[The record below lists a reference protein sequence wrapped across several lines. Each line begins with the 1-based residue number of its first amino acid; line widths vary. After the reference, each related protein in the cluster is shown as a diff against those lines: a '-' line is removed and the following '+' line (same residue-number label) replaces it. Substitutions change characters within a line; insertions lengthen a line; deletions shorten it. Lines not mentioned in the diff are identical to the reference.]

1 MLCDVDS
8 TDLLDLVA
16 LDAAGALDDAEQR
29 SLRER
34 LASASAEE
42 RELSAQ
48 LYDAAAMLAVETAD
62 RALLPSPGARERLL
76 ARITGQ
82 GIYSVRAD
90 DGKWIVSD
98 IPGIRVKVLSLD
110 RERDVAVMLLRV
122 EPGSNYPAHSHSAAE
137 ECYVISGEIT
147 IHGQRLVAG
156 DFHHAEPG
164 THHGVIVS
172 ERGAEVLLVAS
183 ARDYLPEG
191 TTTRT

>member
-1 MLCDVDS
+1 MSCDVDS

-34 LASASAEE
+34 LARAMPEE
-42 RELSAQ
+42 RAVSAQ
-48 LYDAAAMLAVETAD
+48 LYDAAAMLAVETVD
-62 RALLPSPGARERLL
+62 HALLPAPGTRERLL

-90 DGKWIVSD
+90 DGQWIVSD

-110 RERDVAVMLLRV
+110 RERDLAVMLLRV
-122 EPGSNYPAHSHSAAE
+122 EPGSRYPAHSHSTAE

-164 THHGVIVS
+164 THHDVIVS

-183 ARDYLPEG
+183 PRDYLS
-191 TTTRT
+191 